1 MPVTGR
7 SDGTSATDGS
17 TSRGNMQPMIA
28 DCAAS
33 GPAQGSLPPYFNRI
47 DQPYTYRVPA
57 EAVPAPGAEPVKVE
71 IVGTPEPKRDVR
83 WWLTTAF
90 PVVISATALAVA
102 IFSLVDQQGA
112 EQASQTAAA
121 RTYATQVSF
130 FQDSTGSYEIQN
142 CAPAQIYSVLL
153 QPAPHQTLDS
163 LGIIPAHYGITL
175 TLSSS
180 NRPVIYFRDAN
191 GLGWE
196 LPINGA
202 AEPSVDPAAIL
213 AFLPRS
219 ALSIHPNINQKSQK
233 LPDC

>member
-1 MPVTGR
+1 MRAGMVVSTARLHR
-7 SDGTSATDGS
+7 SILYCC
-17 TSRGNMQPMIA
+17 SR
-28 DCAAS
+28 
-33 GPAQGSLPPYFNRI
+33 LHR
-47 DQPYTYRVPA
+47 
-57 EAVPAPGAEPVKVE
+57 
-71 IVGTPEPKRDVR
+71 
-83 WWLTTAF
+83 
-90 PVVISATALAVA
+90 
-102 IFSLVDQQGA
+102 
-112 EQASQTAAA
+112 
-121 RTYATQVSF
+121 
-130 FQDSTGSYEIQN
+130 
-142 CAPAQIYSVLL
+142 
-153 QPAPHQTLDS
+153 TLDS

-219 ALSIHPNINQKSQK
+219 ALSIHPSINQKSQK